1 MSVDYSVHAVNPAAA
16 QATAPATQAAASTG
30 QSDDNGFSFEH
41 LLKDVIDI
49 VNPLQH
55 FPVISTLYRH
65 LTGDTIDTPEKLA
78 GDFLYGG
85 PIGLAMSVGN
95 TLFEKITG
103 KDVGDTVYAMVIGND
118 APQTAV
124 ASAQQPVEVKPAT
137 SSPIPSSLQ
146 IPFPDLSFLNSSDD
160 LPAPA
165 PAAVMQRA
173 TKAYRTSQEML
184 PMY

>member
-1 MSVDYSVHAVNPAAA
+1 MPAIDYSVHAVNPAAA
-16 QATAPATQAAASTG
+16 QAPAATKAAA
-30 QSDDNGFSFEH
+30 DDGGFSFSA
-41 LLKDVIDI
+41 LLGDLLDV

-55 FPVISTLYRH
+55 LPVISTLYRH

-85 PIGLAMSVGN
+85 PVGLACSLGD
-95 TLFEKITG
+95 TLFQQLTG

-124 ASAQQPVEVKPAT
+124 ASAQTPVEVTPAA
-137 SSPIPSSLQ
+137 SLPLQ
-146 IPFPDLSFLNSSDD
+146 LPNLSFLNSSEAQPPRAV
-160 LPAPA
+160 PADTFL
-165 PAAVMQRA
+165 RA
-173 TKAYRTSQEML
+173 SKAYRTSQEML

>member
-1 MSVDYSVHAVNPAAA
+1 MPADYSVHAVNPAVA
-16 QATAPATQAAASTG
+16 QASSPAAANAAGDSG
-30 QSDDNGFSFEH
+30 DFSFSH
-41 LLKDVIDI
+41 LLGDLIDV

-55 FPVISTLYRH
+55 LPVISTLYRH

-85 PIGLAMSVGN
+85 PIGFACSVGDAV
-95 TLFEKITG
+95 FEKLTG
-103 KDVGDTVYAMVIGND
+103 KDVGDTVYAMVIGKD

-124 ASAQQPVEVKPAT
+124 ASAQQPVEVKPA
-137 SSPIPSSLQ
+137 SSLQ
-146 IPFPDLSFLNSSDD
+146 IPASLQIPLPDLSFLNDSSSDQ
-160 LPAPA
+160 PAP
-165 PAAVMQRA
+165 VDTVQRA